1 VFDSEATVV
10 NAAASASAGGATVAP
25 DTNIHSPSDFER
37 DYSRRD
43 WRFYRDQVATCVA
56 RAEPGPI
63 LDAGAGLGFFVEACQ
78 RYGLRCTGL
87 EGSEHAV
94 RLARSRYPIDIRQHY
109 LSHPWPFSDATFS
122 AVVCNQTI
130 EHLTPPIA
138 ETVLRESFRVL
149 RPGGL
154 LAISSPCLY
163 DPIQAAELTHINL
176 YTPARLRAEVSA
188 AGFGNY
194 CAYDSPRLLLGDSRP
209 MEVLLKIVF
218 WPMPLDFLSVS
229 ANCFA
234 YKPLVGPA
242 P

>member
-1 VFDSEATVV
+1 VSDSEATVV
-10 NAAASASAGGATVAP
+10 TAAASASAGGPTVAP
-25 DTNIHSPSDFER
+25 DPNIHSPSDFER
-37 DYSRRD
+37 DYGGRD
-43 WRFYRDQVATCVA
+43 WRFYRSLVADCVT
-56 RAEPGPI
+56 RAEPGPV

-78 RYGLRCTGL
+78 RYGLPCTGL

-149 RPGGL
+149 RPRGL
-154 LAISSPCLY
+154 LVISSPCLH
-163 DPIQAAELTHINL
+163 DPVQAAEPTHINL
-176 YTPARLRAEVSA
+176 YTPARLRAAVSA
-188 AGFGNY
+188 AGFGDY
-194 CAYDSPRLLLGDSRP
+194 CAYDSPRLLLGGSRP
-209 MEVLLKIVF
+209 LEILLNVVF
-218 WPMPLDFLSVS
+218 RMMPLDLLSVS